1 MAVRG
6 GEENKRCLG
15 RTIGNGQRLFLGTE
29 IRIGAC
35 EKKTPCNFCFIDSDS
50 FSLLVVKL
58 LAL

>member
-35 EKKTPCNFCFIDSDS
+35 EKENT
-50 FSLLVVKL
+50 L
-58 LAL
+58 